1 MKPLTNIE
9 VLVYGELTSKWPNES
24 KNSIKCELSR
34 NTSISLCR
42 MMHFSGVEKNSF
54 DDEREEVVPT
64 FDQSKRN

>member
-1 MKPLTNIE
+1 MKPFDKQGR
-9 VLVYGELTSKWPNES
+9 LVHGGLTSKWPNES

-42 MMHFSGVEKNSF
+42 MMHFSGAVEKNSF
-54 DDEREEVVPT
+54 DDEREE